1 MTPPPPTP
9 TPYARIIS
17 SLLAT
22 WMEMIIATNSGRYQ
36 LFGRRLGRRK
46 YFGKK

>member
-1 MTPPPPTP
+1 MTPPPPPP